1 MVATQRIALPNIHAP
16 GPPGRYGLRNVAS
29 FMRDPLAFL
38 RGLSARYG
46 DIVQL
51 KLLGTPYF
59 VLSHPDDIEAVLVQ
73 HARSMGRDEY
83 VEVLKN
89 ALGLG
94 LLTSDGELWKRQRKL
109 MSQAFV
115 PRRITEYAEAM
126 SRVTDAGLTR
136 WRDGSVVN
144 LHAEMSRLTME
155 VVAEV
160 LFGAG
165 LRAEDVTLVGH
176 SMEEVNAFFANS
188 PEALLKIPTRVPT
201 PRNRR
206 FVRAVADLDALLFR
220 IIAERRTAP
229 PRDDLLGTL
238 LAAQDDDGARMSDA
252 QLRDEAITLFLAGH
266 ETTALA
272 LAHTLYLLAR
282 HPEIEQKLHAE
293 LHGVLGDRLPT
304 AADVRALPYT
314 ECVLKEAMRLYPP
327 AWTTGREVLEPIELR
342 GVTMP
347 RGAQIFLSQW
357 IVHHDARWFP
367 DPERFDP
374 ERFRPE
380 RAKALPRYAYFPFG
394 GGPRICIGNHF
405 AMMEA
410 TLMLALIVGR
420 WQLALEPGQ
429 KLELAPSVTLRQ
441 RGPGLRVRLRARPR
455 AGAVA

>member
-1 MVATQRIALPNIHAP
+1 
-16 GPPGRYGLRNVAS
+16 
-29 FMRDPLAFL
+29 
-38 RGLSARYG
+38 
-46 DIVQL
+46 
-51 KLLGTPYF
+51 
-59 VLSHPDDIEAVLVQ
+59 
-73 HARSMGRDEY
+73 
-83 VEVLKN
+83 
-89 ALGLG
+89 
-94 LLTSDGELWKRQRKL
+94 
-109 MSQAFV
+109 
-115 PRRITEYAEAM
+115 
-126 SRVTDAGLTR
+126 
-136 WRDGSVVN
+136 
-144 LHAEMSRLTME
+144 
-155 VVAEV
+155 
-160 LFGAG
+160 
-165 LRAEDVTLVGH
+165 
-176 SMEEVNAFFANS
+176 
-188 PEALLKIPTRVPT
+188 
-201 PRNRR
+201 
-206 FVRAVADLDALLFR
+206 
-220 IIAERRTAP
+220 
-229 PRDDLLGTL
+229 
-238 LAAQDDDGARMSDA
+238 
-252 QLRDEAITLFLAGH
+252 
-266 ETTALA
+266 
-272 LAHTLYLLAR
+272 
-282 HPEIEQKLHAE
+282 
-293 LHGVLGDRLPT
+293 LPT